1 MTIRVGS
8 EGSGDDLPSQTEP
21 EKIVKRCDA
30 VELTTAVDG
39 ATSLVNIAGAVADL
53 AETDVPAVVGM
64 KFSAVAEVH
73 SSADNIE
80 GDPSII
86 RTSGQRSAVV
96 LDPMVA
102 PRKDC
107 GLMGNRSVLEP
118 LEYSVP
124 EVSLEEG
131 DESVDEAARLHP

>member
-1 MTIRVGS
+1 MGTIFRPKQN
-8 EGSGDDLPSQTEP
+8 LK
-21 EKIVKRCDA
+21 KIVKRCDA
-30 VELTTAVDG
+30 VELTTVVDG
-39 ATSLVNIAGAVADL
+39 ATSLADIAGAVAPADF
-53 AETDVPAVVGM
+53 AKTDVPAVVGM

-73 SSADNIE
+73 SSAVNIE

-86 RTSGQRSAVV
+86 RINGQRSAVV

-107 GLMGNRSVLEP
+107 GLMGNRSILEP
-118 LEYSVP
+118 LEHSVP
-124 EVSLEEG
+124 DVSLEEG